1 MKYTVTSESVDTAAR
16 TGVLSTSRG
25 DIKTPVFMPVATRGA
40 IRALTSRDVEEI
52 GFDIILANTYHLYIR
67 PGVELLQKAGGLHS
81 FMNHPGPILTDSGG
95 FQVFSLSDLC
105 KVRSAGV
112 EFRSH
117 LDGSRHFFAPEK
129 VLDIQKVIGSDIM
142 MVLDQCTHYPVSEG
156 ESRDAMERTLNWAEH
171 SRKYWNENFDT
182 DVQSLFAIVQGSV
195 FPDQRQ
201 ESAQRLVEMD
211 FPGYAIGGLSV
222 GEPLNLYRELT
233 DVTLH
238 YLPVNKPR
246 YMMGVGS
253 PMEILYAIG
262 CGVDMFDCVMP
273 TRIAR
278 NGTLYTSAGRV
289 TIKAARYENDFT
301 PLDEKC
307 SCYVCRNFTKA
318 YLRHLF
324 RMDEIAALIYNTYH
338 NLWFM
343 KTFMEEIRVS
353 IETGSFRETVRKWDS
368 LYPATRP

>member
-1 MKYTVTSESVDTAAR
+1 
-16 TGVLSTSRG
+16 
-25 DIKTPVFMPVATRGA
+25 MPVATRGA
-40 IRALTSRDVEEI
+40 IRALTSRDIEEI

-67 PGVELLQKAGGLHS
+67 PGIELLQQAGGLHD
-81 FMNHPGPILTDSGG
+81 FMHHPGPILTDSGG

-105 KVRSAGV
+105 KVRSTGV

-117 LDGSRHFFAPEK
+117 LDGSRHFFTPEK

-142 MVLDQCTHYPVSEG
+142 MVLDQCTHYPVPES
-156 ESRDAMERTLNWAEH
+156 ESRDAMERTLRWAED
-171 SRKYWNENFDT
+171 SRKYWNENFDM

-201 ESAQRLVEMD
+201 ECAERLVEMD
-211 FPGYAIGGLSV
+211 FSGYAIGGLSV

-233 DVTLH
+233 DVTLR
-238 YLPVNKPR
+238 YLPVHKPR

-278 NGTLYTSAGRV
+278 NGTLYTSKGRV

-301 PLDEKC
+301 PLDENC

-368 LYPATRP
+368 LYPATRS